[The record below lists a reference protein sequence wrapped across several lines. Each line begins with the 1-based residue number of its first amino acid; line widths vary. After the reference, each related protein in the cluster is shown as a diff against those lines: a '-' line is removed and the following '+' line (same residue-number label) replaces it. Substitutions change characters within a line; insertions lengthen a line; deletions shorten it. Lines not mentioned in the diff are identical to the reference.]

1 MFFGRQNNNTNAV
14 NVNTKLYSSFS
25 DTCMITMSAWNQ
37 QISLKFH
44 PAKGVNADGLRQY
57 AQDTSE
63 IINTSLTPANAD
75 LLLKG
80 IEDVIEPAISEK
92 GKASVSIPI
101 SSGENK
107 KILTLSVD
115 GEVVKLSIALHVN
128 EQDVADS
135 SNVLSHEFPRKQLIT
150 GYDHESGAGNKI
162 TVNTDYIG
170 FKENLKS
177 IHKLTPVVPHTINY
191 SNALKSSFSNRNG
204 SNNMSQGSNNQGGY
218 SAPTISSDGDN
229 MGEFLP
235 FQ

>member
-25 DTCMITMSAWNQ
+25 DNCMITMHAWNQ

-57 AQDTSE
+57 AQDNTE
-63 IINTSLTPANAD
+63 IINTSLTTANAD

-80 IEDVIEPAISEK
+80 IEDEIEPALAEK

-107 KILTLSVD
+107 KILTLAVD
-115 GEVVKLSIALHVN
+115 GEVVTLSIGLHVN
-128 EQDVADS
+128 EQDVVEE
-135 SNVLSHEFPRKQLIT
+135 SNILTHEFPRKQYIT
-150 GYDHESGAGNKI
+150 GYDHKSGAGNKI

-170 FKENLKS
+170 FKEKLKA
-177 IHKLTPVVPHTINY
+177 IHDLAPVVPHAISYN
-191 SNALKSSFSNRNG
+191 NALKASFSNRSG
-204 SNNMSQGSNNQGGY
+204 SNNASQSGNAGGY
-218 SAPTISSDGDN
+218 SAPTVNYDGDN
-229 MGEFLP
+229 MSDFLP